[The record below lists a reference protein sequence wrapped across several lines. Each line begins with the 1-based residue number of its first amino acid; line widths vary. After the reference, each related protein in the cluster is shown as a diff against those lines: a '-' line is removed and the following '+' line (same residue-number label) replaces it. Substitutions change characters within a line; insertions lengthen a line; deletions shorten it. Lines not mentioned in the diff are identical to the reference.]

1 VAELPDPVVY
11 AVPAFILLLIVEM
24 IVALR
29 ADRSRYEA
37 RDTLTSLMLGTG
49 SQVAGALVGAAVV
62 GMAVWVHQFR
72 LFDIGI
78 AFETWWWAW
87 VLCFILDDLAYYVFH
102 RSAHRV
108 RWFWAS
114 HVIHHSSQHYNLSTA
129 LRQTWTGFF
138 SLGFIFRLPLFL
150 IGFPPAMVFFCAGL
164 NLIYQFWI
172 HTEAI
177 KRMPR
182 WFEAVMN
189 TPSHHRVHH
198 GVNPRY
204 LDANYAGVF
213 IVWDKMFGSFVA
225 ERGDDPV
232 RYGIVKQLGS
242 FNILWA
248 AVHEWVG
255 IAKDVW
261 AAPWRHKLSYI
272 WREPGWSHDGSRA
285 TSAMIKERWRKGQP
299 VEEAAE

>member
-1 VAELPDPVVY
+1 VDKLPDPVTY
-11 AVPAFILLLIVEM
+11 AVPAFILLLIAEM
-24 IVALR
+24 IISLR
-29 ADRSRYEA
+29 ADKSRYEA
-37 RDTLTSLMLGTG
+37 RDTLTSLMLGTV
-49 SQVAGALVGAAVV
+49 SQIAGALVGAAVI
-62 GMAVWVHQFR
+62 GASVWVYQYR

-78 AFETWWWAW
+78 EFKSWWWAW
-87 VLCFILDDLAYYVFH
+87 ILCFFLDDLAYYVFH

-138 SLGFIFRLPLFL
+138 SLNYLFRLPLFL

-177 KRMPR
+177 RRMPK

-213 IVWDKMFGSFVA
+213 IIWDKMFGSFVA
-225 ERGDDPV
+225 ERDDEPV

-261 AAPWRHKLSYI
+261 HAPWKHKLDYM

-285 TSAMIKERWRKGQP
+285 TSAMIKERWAAGRP
-299 VEEAAE
+299 VDELAE

>member
-1 VAELPDPVVY
+1 MDKLPDPVVY
-11 AVPAFILLLIVEM
+11 AVPAFILLLIAEM
-24 IVALR
+24 VYSLR
-29 ADRSRYEA
+29 KDRSRYEA
-37 RDTLTSLMLGTG
+37 RDTLTSLMLGTV

-62 GMAVWVHQFR
+62 GMSVWVYQYR

-78 AFETWWWAW
+78 EFRTWWWAW
-87 VLCFILDDLAYYVFH
+87 ILCFFLDDLAYYVFH

-138 SLGFIFRLPLFL
+138 SLTFLFRLPLFL

-177 KRMPR
+177 GRMPR

-204 LDANYAGVF
+204 LDANYARRLHHLGPDVRQLRRRARRRAGALRHRQATRQLQHP
-213 IVWDKMFGSFVA
+213 MGRGPRMGRHREGRLARAVA
-225 ERGDDPV
+225 AQTLLYVARAGLEPRRQPRDERDDQGTLGG
-232 RYGIVKQLGS
+232 GIGCS
-242 FNILWA
+242 
-248 AVHEWVG
+248 
-255 IAKDVW
+255 
-261 AAPWRHKLSYI
+261 
-272 WREPGWSHDGSRA
+272 SRCF
-285 TSAMIKERWRKGQP
+285 
-299 VEEAAE
+299 